1 MSHLS
6 TQIHNFLII
15 NIYPIHTIHTHLM
28 KHLSKSNNYTDNR
41 MFPLCKQLY
50 IFHHQIENNVLCILC
65 SQTPMDLNIL
75 YTLNHTI
82 HINQSKHLKIDSF
95 RKNVNIYLNRIY
107 NPLDIISIF
116 FLLVRNR

>member
-1 MSHLS
+1 
-6 TQIHNFLII
+6 
-15 NIYPIHTIHTHLM
+15 M
-28 KHLSKSNNYTDNR
+28 KHLSKSNNYNDNR

-95 RKNVNIYLNRIY
+95 RKYVNIYLNRIY
-107 NPLDIISIF
+107 NQLDIISIF